1 MRLRHFRDR
10 SLPSISRWIK
20 CMSRRRRRLYPESA
34 TSNNQK
40 KYRIPLANI
49 REEELPAEALA
60 KGAGSSMTEQD
71 SFCAFNTTIRFET
84 YLKRNCFSVNAPGH

>member
-1 MRLRHFRDR
+1 
-10 SLPSISRWIK
+10 
-20 CMSRRRRRLYPESA
+20 LYPESA
-34 TSNNQK
+34 TGNNQK

-71 SFCAFNTTIRFET
+71 SFCAFNTTIRFGH
-84 YLKRNCFSVNAPGH
+84 FSKKELLRGECSRPLHSVLWVQPLREECQRTNW